1 MIITKS
7 ILDAF
12 DAEFSKISID
22 KILIQ
27 GAKGE
32 CIGVKRGEYQINGAI
47 LNDCLDHSISVG
59 EHASLEGNKI
69 FANNN
74 ASGKYGNAR
83 YHKRVGLKGIMA
95 KDSSRII
102 LHEYKNIS
110 SRKCLLSIRKKDY
123 YDGALIK
130 VKKDKFSCEVTDGL
144 SKDEYSFIEFF

>member
-1 MIITKS
+1 MIINKS

-95 KDSSRII
+95 KDPLELFFMNIRI
-102 LHEYKNIS
+102 LVLENAYY
-110 SRKCLLSIRKKDY
+110 LLEKDY